1 MLHSVDLSDYMLHNP
16 PTIRPDADIFDAI
29 TMIIDLRISGLCVVD
44 ELGNLV
50 GVLSELDC
58 LEATFTAMYDGRRD
72 VGRVRDYMTPVDEV
86 VVASLDDDIVDTAR
100 DMLSNRLRRRPVV
113 QDGKLVGQITCR
125 QLLRAV
131 KNFSGVIFPSR
142 TASG

>member
-1 MLHSVDLSDYMLHNP
+1 EIGAMLYSPIARLKASGHQQPAGSPGETMLHSVDLSDYMLHNP

-72 VGRVRDYMTPVDEV
+72 VGRV
-86 VVASLDDDIVDTAR
+86 
-100 DMLSNRLRRRPVV
+100 
-113 QDGKLVGQITCR
+113 
-125 QLLRAV
+125 
-131 KNFSGVIFPSR
+131 
-142 TASG
+142 